1 MMPVKP
7 VPDGFQ
13 TVTLYLMVHDG
24 AALIDF
30 AVRAFGAVEMHRML
44 RPDGGIMHAQLQIG
58 SSFVML
64 GDASEQWPAMPTGLY
79 LYVEDADAT
88 FTRAIEAG
96 AKPLMPLMDQ
106 FWGDRMGGVADPQG
120 NHGWIATHIED
131 VPEAE
136 MPERAKAAMAAMA
149 AGCQPPA

>member
-1 MMPVKP
+1 MPVKP

-13 TVTLYLMVHDG
+13 TITPYLMVRDG
-24 AALIDF
+24 TSLIEF
-30 AVRAFGAVEMHRML
+30 AIQAFGAVATHCMR
-44 RPDGGIMHAQLQIG
+44 RPDGRIMHAQLQIG

-64 GDASEQWPAMPTGLY
+64 GEATEQWPAMPTGLY

-88 FTRAIEAG
+88 FARAIEAG
-96 AKPLMPLMDQ
+96 AKPLMPMMDH
-106 FWGDRMGGVADPQG
+106 FWGDRMGGVVDSQG
-120 NHGWIATHIED
+120 NQWWIATHVED

-136 MPERAKAAMAAMA
+136 LAERAKAAMA